1 MLIEKVTIH
10 LEKQLLYLQKMNEKR
25 NFITKYETNNNEN
38 KPLITAGYFFFGRRN
53 FILNGN
59 LERSK

>member
-10 LEKQLLYLQKMNEKR
+10 LEKQLLYLQKMDEKR

-38 KPLITAGYFFFGRRN
+38 KPLITAGYFFWQKK
-53 FILNGN
+53 LY
-59 LERSK
+59 LKWKS